1 LELKKQLIIKQEKSV
16 NTPVISEDGQGKT
29 HSELMELFVTQME
42 KRFGSFMVNG
52 MKLFSF
58 ETKKL
63 KKRESFGD

>member
-1 LELKKQLIIKQEKSV
+1 V